1 MLGYSPLNIALTFSV
16 ASSLYWILQ
25 SDQSAVVIA
34 FISIRLGKISLLR
47 SKLSVKTVEL
57 LYQRQQLSNT
67 SKTAL
72 LKGLME

>member
-1 MLGYSPLNIALTFSV
+1 MLGYFPLNIALTFSV